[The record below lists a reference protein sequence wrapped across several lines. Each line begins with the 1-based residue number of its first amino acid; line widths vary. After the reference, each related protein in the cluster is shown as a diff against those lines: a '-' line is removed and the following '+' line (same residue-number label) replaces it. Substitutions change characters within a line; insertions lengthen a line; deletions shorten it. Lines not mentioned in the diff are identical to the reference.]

1 MNASSRLRSNK
12 MGTGITFFIRHYPIF
27 ATILSA
33 IFLGGILPIIGNS
46 WAQER
51 GLVLPEPTDVA
62 PPANVTNSSTIIG
75 DDINTTRSVNAVNK
89 TTDSSS
95 SVVNDTSEPQV
106 PQAEPNVTETQPS
119 TDNQSQSE
127 PSSNASAKV
136 ADSEQGTNDSSV
148 VR

>member
-1 MNASSRLRSNK
+1 
-12 MGTGITFFIRHYPIF
+12 MGTRITFFIRHYPIF

-33 IFLGGILPIIGNS
+33 IFLGGILPSIGNS

-62 PPANVTNSSTIIG
+62 PPANATNSSTIIS
-75 DDINTTRSVNAVNK
+75 DEDINATRSVNAVNK
-89 TTDSSS
+89 TIDSSS
-95 SVVNDTSEPQV
+95 NVVNDTTEPQIPLV
-106 PQAEPNVTETQPS
+106 EPNVTETQPR

-136 ADSEQGTNDSSV
+136 TDSEQGTNDSSV
-148 VR
+148 VQ